1 MWVIWFLFVQVND
14 TNLHPKLKN
23 KYRKREQEPMIE
35 QLHNVPKTIP
45 KPSRDEM
52 LRVLFE
58 RHVSLEKDHA
68 KEFKSFWVTNA
79 LDGSENYL
87 ISERVYKLVG
97 TRMID
102 FRNQLMKTASPKN
115 IKQLLKLITPP
126 KGVKWKNAEGS
137 AAPFDEGDELFDCE
151 DGEIKTET
159 IEEDKSTSNEEDE
172 MPQVT
177 SQAAENEENAT
188 TEDSSPSKSAQSIPK
203 LALLCP
209 EDKTELLN
217 DAKFIEDGS
226 IVVNLHYF
234 CLDFAIYSR
243 YSMALHIGKTQRER
257 GNSFS

>member
-14 TNLHPKLKN
+14 TNLYPKLKN
-23 KYRKREQEPMIE
+23 KYHKREQESMIE
-35 QLHNVPKTIP
+35 QLRNVPKTIP
-45 KPSRDEM
+45 KPSRDEK

-58 RHVSLEKDHA
+58 SHVSLEKDYA
-68 KEFKSFWVTNA
+68 KEFKSIWVINA
-79 LDGSENYL
+79 SHGSQDYL

-126 KGVKWKNAEGS
+126 NGVKWKDAEGS
-137 AAPFDEGDELFDCE
+137 TALFDEGDELFDCE
-151 DGEIKTET
+151 DGDIGTET
-159 IEEDKSTSNEEDE
+159 IEEDKSTSDEEDE

-177 SQAAENEENAT
+177 SNAAANEENPT

-226 IVVNLHYF
+226 IVVNLYYF
-234 CLDFAIYSR
+234 CLDFTIYLR
-243 YSMALHIGKTQRER
+243 YWTALHIGKTQRER

>member
-1 MWVIWFLFVQVND
+1 
-14 TNLHPKLKN
+14 
-23 KYRKREQEPMIE
+23 
-35 QLHNVPKTIP
+35 
-45 KPSRDEM
+45 
-52 LRVLFE
+52 
-58 RHVSLEKDHA
+58 
-68 KEFKSFWVTNA
+68 
-79 LDGSENYL
+79 
-87 ISERVYKLVG
+87 
-97 TRMID
+97 MID

-126 KGVKWKNAEGS
+126 NGVKWKDAEGS
-137 AAPFDEGDELFDCE
+137 TALFDEGDELFDCE
-151 DGEIKTET
+151 DGDIGTET
-159 IEEDKSTSNEEDE
+159 IEEDKSTSDEEDE

-177 SQAAENEENAT
+177 SQAAANEENPT

-217 DAKFIEDGS
+217 DAKFIEDRS

-234 CLDFAIYSR
+234 CVNFAIYSR